1 MPTFSSMHQRDA
13 RMFVPCRNCASL
25 SSLMGRPM
33 CQSILA
39 DCGWLWYFDDFDDL
53 MFDYMLKWP
62 KSIGLKLS
70 NRCWT
75 LLHVS
80 AYSAACCQQ
89 QRNSKKN
96 RNQHARRPFGFA
108 IASVKPDFQCSK
120 CSSKHNSK
128 WEWPCLGGP
137 LAASVLLAPIYLRI
151 SYIKIIER
159 TFPCFFFCGSG
170 SLCKIINPGKEWT
183 QPAVQYGLIHHHLV
197 LRCRPSLCLN
207 TSQHISTHLNTSQHI
222 STHLNTSQHIST
234 HLNTSQHIFTA
245 GNRILEVMVTLDM
258 MLDVDKPFTNCMSD
272 RFYGG
277 WMRMMLCKPLHSIR
291 VISTAG

>member
-89 QRNSKKN
+89 QRNSKKTGTN
-96 RNQHARRPFGFA
+96 MRG
-108 IASVKPDFQCSK
+108 V
-120 CSSKHNSK
+120 
-128 WEWPCLGGP
+128 L
-137 LAASVLLAPIYLRI
+137 SVLPLPRWNLT
-151 SYIKIIER
+151 SSVQSVLPSIIR
-159 TFPCFFFCGSG
+159 NGSG
-170 SLCKIINPGKEWT
+170 LAWEVPW
-183 QPAVQYGLIHHHLV
+183 QPQFYW
-197 LRCRPSLCLN
+197 P
-207 TSQHISTHLNTSQHI
+207 Q
-222 STHLNTSQHIST
+222 
-234 HLNTSQHIFTA
+234 F
-245 GNRILEVMVTLDM
+245 ILEYLTLK
-258 MLDVDKPFTNCMSD
+258 LLKGPFHVFFSAALEA
-272 RFYGG
+272 FAKSSI
-277 WMRMMLCKPLHSIR
+277 LAKSEHSLR
-291 VISTAG
+291 YSMG